1 MKNQILLALD
11 ISSDDGGDNGDD
23 ENGDDCKNDENG
35 EDN

>member
-1 MKNQILLALD
+1 MSMPF
-11 ISSDDGGDNGDD
+11 SSDDGGDNGDD